1 MLPINSCSTGMS
13 FNSQCLLWPKN
24 ALQFNTFHDRKWS
37 CHSLPN
43 IASSALQ
50 KQGFFTL
57 SLYRVHESAEKF
69 LWFHVRKAPHSD
81 CGNTTPDQLSQ
92 LCLRIHLKMDLKNA
106 FLEMFHFHNEGLRN
120 DCFCAAHNLNK
131 PIKYTSSNHDCSS
144 FKNPLQPG
152 ISSYCYTTVPLRF

>member
-1 MLPINSCSTGMS
+1 MLPINFCSTGMS
-13 FNSQCLLWPKN
+13 FNSQCLLWPKMLYN
-24 ALQFNTFHDRKWS
+24 LTHFMTENGHAIVYQILLVQLCRNKD
-37 CHSLPN
+37 
-43 IASSALQ
+43 
-50 KQGFFTL
+50 FFTL

-131 PIKYTSSNHDCSS
+131 PIKYTSCNHDCSS

-152 ISSYCYTTVPLRF
+152 ISSYCYTTVPLGF

>member
-1 MLPINSCSTGMS
+1 MLPINFCSTGMS
-13 FNSQCLLWPKN
+13 FNSQCLLWPKMLYN
-24 ALQFNTFHDRKWS
+24 LTHFMTENGHAIVYQILLVQFCRNKD
-37 CHSLPN
+37 
-43 IASSALQ
+43 
-50 KQGFFTL
+50 FFTL

-152 ISSYCYTTVPLRF
+152 ISSYCYTTVPLGF